1 MSTEAAVTLV
11 IAVIIDVVFVA
22 LTLAM
27 RFGGLIDVCTP
38 YGTDTPEHRRKIGRE
53 RAKLGA
59 SRMLYAVLAGAAV
72 MTAAAFFEAHMA
84 LVTCAGLAIMLISVV
99 AFLVWYRRNTR

>member
-11 IAVIIDVVFVA
+11 IAVIIDVVLVA

-27 RFGGLIDVCTP
+27 RFGRLIDVCTP

-72 MTAAAFFEAHMA
+72 MRVAAFFEAHMA
-84 LVTCAGLAIMLISVV
+84 LLTCAGLAIMLISVA

>member
-27 RFGGLIDVCTP
+27 RFGRLIDVCTP

-84 LVTCAGLAIMLISVV
+84 LLTCAGLAIMLISVA

>member
-1 MSTEAAVTLV
+1 M

-27 RFGGLIDVCTP
+27 RFGRLIDVCTP
-38 YGTDTPEHRRKIGRE
+38 SGTDTPEHRRKIGRE

-84 LVTCAGLAIMLISVV
+84 LLTCAGLAIMLISAA

>member
-11 IAVIIDVVFVA
+11 IAVIIDVVLVA

-27 RFGGLIDVCTP
+27 RFGRLIDVCTP

-59 SRMLYAVLAGAAV
+59 ARMLYAVLAGPAV
-72 MTAAAFFEAHMA
+72 MTAAAFFETHMA
-84 LVTCAGLAIMLISVV
+84 LLTCAGLAIMLISVA

>member
-27 RFGGLIDVCTP
+27 RFGGLIVVCTP

-84 LVTCAGLAIMLISVV
+84 LLTCAGLAIMLISVA
-99 AFLVWYRRNTR
+99 AFLAWYRRNTR

>member
-59 SRMLYAVLAGAAV
+59 SRMLYAVLVCAAV
-72 MTAAAFFEAHMA
+72 MTAAFFETHMA
-84 LVTCAGLAIMLISVV
+84 LLTCVGLAIMLISVAV
-99 AFLVWYRRNTR
+99 FLVWYRRNTR

>member
-53 RAKLGA
+53 RA
-59 SRMLYAVLAGAAV
+59 
-72 MTAAAFFEAHMA
+72 
-84 LVTCAGLAIMLISVV
+84 
-99 AFLVWYRRNTR
+99 

>member
-59 SRMLYAVLAGAAV
+59 SRMLYA
-72 MTAAAFFEAHMA
+72 
-84 LVTCAGLAIMLISVV
+84 GLAIMLISGA

>member
-59 SRMLYAVLAGAAV
+59 SRMLYTVLAGAAV

-84 LVTCAGLAIMLISVV
+84 LLTCARLAIMLTSVA
-99 AFLVWYRRNTR
+99 AFLAWYRRNTR

>member
-27 RFGGLIDVCTP
+27 RFGRLIDVCTP

-84 LVTCAGLAIMLISVV
+84 LLTCAGLAIMLTSVA

>member
-27 RFGGLIDVCTP
+27 RFGRLIDVCTP

-59 SRMLYAVLAGAAV
+59 ARMLYAVLAGAAV
-72 MTAAAFFEAHMA
+72 MTAAAFFETHMA
-84 LVTCAGLAIMLISVV
+84 LLTCAGLAIMLISVA

>member
-11 IAVIIDVVFVA
+11 IAVIIDVVLAA

-27 RFGGLIDVCTP
+27 RFGRLIDVCTP
-38 YGTDTPEHRRKIGRE
+38 YGTDTPEHRRKVGRD

-59 SRMLYAVLAGAAV
+59 ACMLYAVLAGAAV
-72 MTAAAFFEAHMA
+72 MTAAAFFETHKA
-84 LVTCAGLAIMLISVV
+84 LLTCVGLAIMLISVAV
-99 AFLVWYRRNTR
+99 FLVWYRRNTR

>member
-11 IAVIIDVVFVA
+11 IAVIIDVVLV
-22 LTLAM
+22 
-27 RFGGLIDVCTP
+27 GLIDVCTP
-38 YGTDTPEHRRKIGRE
+38 YGTDAPEHRRKIGRE

-84 LVTCAGLAIMLISVV
+84 LLTCAGLAIMLISVA

>member
-11 IAVIIDVVFVA
+11 IAVIIDVVLVA
-22 LTLAM
+22 LTLSM

-53 RAKLGA
+53 REARRIAHVVRGA
-59 SRMLYAVLAGAAV
+59 
-72 MTAAAFFEAHMA
+72 
-84 LVTCAGLAIMLISVV
+84 C
-99 AFLVWYRRNTR
+99 RRRRYDCRRLF

>member
-27 RFGGLIDVCTP
+27 RFGRLIDVCTP
-38 YGTDTPEHRRKIGRE
+38 YGTDTPEPGGKSAASARSSAQ
-53 RAKLGA
+53 RACC
-59 SRMLYAVLAGAAV
+59 
-72 MTAAAFFEAHMA
+72 TPCWPA
-84 LVTCAGLAIMLISVV
+84 LPS
-99 AFLVWYRRNTR
+99 

>member
-11 IAVIIDVVFVA
+11 IAAIIDVVFVA

-59 SRMLYAVLAGAAV
+59 SRMLYTVLAGAAV

-84 LVTCAGLAIMLISVV
+84 LLTCAGLAIMLISVA

>member
-11 IAVIIDVVFVA
+11 IAVIIDVVLVA

-27 RFGGLIDVCTP
+27 RFGRLMDVCTP

-59 SRMLYAVLAGAAV
+59 ARMLYAVLAGTAV
-72 MTAAAFFEAHMA
+72 MTAAAFFETHMA
-84 LVTCAGLAIMLISVV
+84 LLTWVGLAIMLISVAV
-99 AFLVWYRRNTR
+99 FLVWYRRNTR

>member
-22 LTLAM
+22 LTFAM
-27 RFGGLIDVCTP
+27 RFGRLIDVCTP

-84 LVTCAGLAIMLISVV
+84 LLTCAGLAIMLISVA

>member
-27 RFGGLIDVCTP
+27 RFGVLIDVCTP

-59 SRMLYAVLAGAAV
+59 SRMLYTVLAGAAV
-72 MTAAAFFEAHMA
+72 MTAAAF
-84 LVTCAGLAIMLISVV
+84 LKLTWRC
-99 AFLVWYRRNTR
+99 